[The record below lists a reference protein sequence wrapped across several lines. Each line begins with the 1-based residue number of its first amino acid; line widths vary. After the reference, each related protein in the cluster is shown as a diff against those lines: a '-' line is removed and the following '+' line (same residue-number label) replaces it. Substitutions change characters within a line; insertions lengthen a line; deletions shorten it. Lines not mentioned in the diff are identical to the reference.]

1 MGFLDAFLGEL
12 EKQIDY
18 FIDKEDYSTSKRS
31 QNLMFAMDKLSKTI
45 ENSFENGSLTPETFL
60 KQMDN
65 FINIDQNTLNT
76 FKKIK
81 FGKGVLFIQNRI
93 EMLKQ
98 DKINLQR
105 VVDGEDFE

>member
-1 MGFLDAFLGEL
+1 MGFLDAFNSEL

-31 QNLMFAMDKLSKTI
+31 QTMMFSMDKIAKTL
-45 ENSFENGSLTPETFL
+45 ENSFENGSLTPEAFL

-65 FINIDQNTLNT
+65 FISIDTNTLNT

-81 FGKGVLFIQNRI
+81 FGKGVQFVQNRLVL
-93 EMLKQ
+93 LKA
-98 DKINLQR
+98 DRENLKK
-105 VVDGEDFE
+105 VVEGEDF

>member
-1 MGFLDAFLGEL
+1 MTFLDAFNTEL

-18 FIDKEDYSTSKRS
+18 FIDKEDMQTSKRS
-31 QNLMFAMDKLSKTI
+31 QTMMFAMDKIAKVL
-45 ENSFENGSLTPETFL
+45 ENSFENGSLTPDAFV

-65 FINIDQNTLNT
+65 FIKIDQNTLNT

-81 FGKGVLFIQNRI
+81 FGKGIAFVQNRI

-98 DKINLQR
+98 DRDNLQK
-105 VVDGEDFE
+105 VIDGEDF